1 MSDAPRWFKA
11 KTIGWGWGLPLT
23 WQGWVAYGLYA
34 VLLTAGVVRFPP
46 DRDTPMFMLVTLGL
60 TGALVILCMV
70 KGEKPGS
77 RGR

>member
-1 MSDAPRWFKA
+1 MSDSKRWFRA

-23 WQGWVAYGLYA
+23 WQGWVAYAAYC

-46 DRDTPMFMLVTLGL
+46 DRDTPMFMLVTFGL
-60 TGALVILCMV
+60 TGALVILCMI

-77 RGR
+77 RKR